1 MRESEGRAATARRD
15 GAAPAE
21 IARLEGFVRAARA
34 LAAVHEAEHVR
45 WYFTE
50 DRPEHA
56 LAQREVDQSRARAR
70 DAVRAAAPI
79 LDDKDQWFFR
89 ACSKRPGES
98 AHAVN
103 AALLSD
109 RSPAVSN
116 PLTTVALHGH
126 ALRPDRRNV
135 RFAEQQH
142 TPSADADENLDAL
155 ALSLARTGLW
165 NHANGLPL
173 PTVTVTGHGNRSRAS
188 GQKRAEVV
196 AKALGDRLSRLLR
209 TTFQDGTP
217 GPHVRLSDFAL
228 TLDAQRVR
236 RATDPDRGRVV
247 TVDIDDHRHTSPP
260 VPARPAPAGEP
271 PRTEPPAPPRPTAD
285 PAASGTARPT
295 GTEPRPG
302 TPLTRPGTTESSTTS
317 SHRDPARP
325 GRRSAT
331 PSPDRGAPVPAWGQA
346 RIRYA
351 EESVAFERRLAEHLA
366 ENEAVTKEFRT
377 MARAVWDRARQ
388 QYPGAL
394 ATFGS
399 ENPSMPGTVGTS
411 RPALQQVLRTGH
423 LRELVTFL
431 FQGISSDL
439 VPEMLGGRED
449 PEPEIEQERPS
460 RRQAAGRAELE
471 RLAAQLN
478 LDDTLSVAEK
488 QAALARAT
496 REHTV
501 QRDPDAVRPPL
512 SRAERPFAVNC
523 LGLTRMP
530 ASSVYDLAMNTGLQ
544 EASED
549 TGGLVLTGT
558 AGSTYRFL
566 VHAAR
571 MRDQWGIDLDL
582 GLIRAGMIAMSLSAA
597 HHSFHEVVR
606 GAQLALDTVPGH
618 DPVLDYQD
626 DWGRYWNV
634 YPLTEQELRER
645 VARDGLFPDE
655 HARAL
660 LDVT

>member
-34 LAAVHEAEHVR
+34 LAAVHVAEHVR

-236 RATDPDRGRVV
+236 RATDPDRG
-247 TVDIDDHRHTSPP
+247 
-260 VPARPAPAGEP
+260 G
-271 PRTEPPAPPRPTAD
+271 
-285 PAASGTARPT
+285 
-295 GTEPRPG
+295 
-302 TPLTRPGTTESSTTS
+302 
-317 SHRDPARP
+317 
-325 GRRSAT
+325 
-331 PSPDRGAPVPAWGQA
+331 W
-346 RIRYA
+346 
-351 EESVAFERRLAEHLA
+351 
-366 ENEAVTKEFRT
+366 
-377 MARAVWDRARQ
+377 
-388 QYPGAL
+388 
-394 ATFGS
+394 
-399 ENPSMPGTVGTS
+399 
-411 RPALQQVLRTGH
+411 
-423 LRELVTFL
+423 
-431 FQGISSDL
+431 
-439 VPEMLGGRED
+439 
-449 PEPEIEQERPS
+449 
-460 RRQAAGRAELE
+460 
-471 RLAAQLN
+471 
-478 LDDTLSVAEK
+478 
-488 QAALARAT
+488 
-496 REHTV
+496 
-501 QRDPDAVRPPL
+501 
-512 SRAERPFAVNC
+512 
-523 LGLTRMP
+523 
-530 ASSVYDLAMNTGLQ
+530 
-544 EASED
+544 
-549 TGGLVLTGT
+549 
-558 AGSTYRFL
+558 
-566 VHAAR
+566 
-571 MRDQWGIDLDL
+571 
-582 GLIRAGMIAMSLSAA
+582 
-597 HHSFHEVVR
+597 
-606 GAQLALDTVPGH
+606 
-618 DPVLDYQD
+618 
-626 DWGRYWNV
+626 
-634 YPLTEQELRER
+634 
-645 VARDGLFPDE
+645 
-655 HARAL
+655 
-660 LDVT
+660 

>member
-285 PAASGTARPT
+285 PAASGTSRPT

-302 TPLTRPGTTESSTTS
+302 TPLTRPGTTESTTTS

-325 GRRSAT
+325 GRRSAQPRPGRTGARLGPGPYPVRRGVRRFRAATGRT
-331 PSPDRGAPVPAWGQA
+331 PRRERGGDEGVPHM
-346 RIRYA
+346 
-351 EESVAFERRLAEHLA
+351 V
-366 ENEAVTKEFRT
+366 
-377 MARAVWDRARQ
+377 RAAWDRARQ

-431 FQGISSDL
+431 FQGIFSDL

-449 PEPEIEQERPS
+449 PDPEIGQERPS
-460 RRQAAGRAELE
+460 RRRAAGRAELE

-501 QRDPDAVRPPL
+501 QRDPDGVRPPL
-512 SRAERPFAVNC
+512 SRAERPFAVNY
-523 LGLTRMP
+523 LGLTWMP

-597 HHSFHEVVR
+597 HHSFHEVMR
-606 GAQLALDTVPGH
+606 AAQLALDTVPGH